1 MGLFGFEKKETRA
14 AANVTEQA
22 PVGSSGNSFGSQFS
36 VTTVFQIAPK
46 PLDVGVKRSKKL
58 KDRLVVTGS
67 VKGGDFAKG
76 ECVAIVGMDG
86 AVKAN
91 TKILDLI
98 PDDGTLDFNT
108 ELNANMH
115 KKMAGL
121 GMNAWIILD
130 VTEGVASRDL
140 LAEV

>member
-1 MGLFGFEKKETRA
+1 M
-14 AANVTEQA
+14 TEQA
-22 PVGSSGNSFGSQFS
+22 PVGSSGNTFGSQFS

-46 PLDVGVKRSKKL
+46 PLDVGVKRSKEL

-76 ECVAIVGMDG
+76 DCVAIVGMDG

-130 VTEGVASRDL
+130 VTEGVASGDL